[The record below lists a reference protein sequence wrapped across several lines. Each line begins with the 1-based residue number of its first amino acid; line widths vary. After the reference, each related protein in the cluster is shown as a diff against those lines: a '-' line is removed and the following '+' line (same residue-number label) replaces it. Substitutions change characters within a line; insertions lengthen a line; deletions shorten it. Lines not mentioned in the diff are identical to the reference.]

1 MSRRLYFV
9 VPTVAIAQQI
19 EKELLLARIDSGRMH
34 FMASEGTDLH
44 DLPEA
49 TLAQKS
55 DVVHG
60 LEVGLVAGGGAG
72 VFAGFGAMFF
82 LGVSSST
89 AAIMG
94 MLAIF
99 GALFGAWISA
109 LIGTS
114 VPNSRLETFQKDLQE
129 GHVLMM
135 LDVPKERVHEVTD
148 MVRMHHP
155 DTDFSGVEP
164 TIPAFP

>member
-9 VPTVAIAQQI
+9 VPTVDIAQQI
-19 EKELLLARIDSGRMH
+19 EKELLLARVDSRRMH
-34 FMASEGTDLH
+34 FMAKEGADLG

-60 LEVGLVAGGGAG
+60 LEVGVVAGGGAG
-72 VFAGFGAMFF
+72 FVAGLGAMLFM
-82 LGVSSST
+82 GISAGG

-94 MLAIF
+94 MLAMF
-99 GALFGAWISA
+99 GAVFGAWMSA
-109 LIGTS
+109 MIGTS
-114 VPNSRLETFQKDLQE
+114 VPNTRLKGFQKDLSE

-148 MVRMHHP
+148 LVRLHHP

>member
-1 MSRRLYFV
+1 MSRRLYFI
-9 VPTVAIAQQI
+9 VPTVSIAQQI

-34 FMASEGTDLH
+34 FMAQEGTDLG

-72 VFAGFGAMFF
+72 FVAGFGAMMFM
-82 LGVSSST
+82 GVSST
-89 AAIMG
+89 AAAIMG
-94 MLAIF
+94 MLAMF
-99 GALFGAWISA
+99 GAIFGAWISA

-114 VPNSRLETFQKDLQE
+114 IPNTRLKGFQKDLKE

-135 LDVPKERVHEVTD
+135 LDVPRERVHEVTD
-148 MVRMHHP
+148 MVHLHHP
-155 DTDFSGVEP
+155 DTDFNGVEP

>member
-9 VPTVAIAQQI
+9 VPDVAIAQQI
-19 EKELLLARIDSGRMH
+19 EKELLLARIDSRRMH
-34 FMASEGTDLH
+34 FMAKDGTDMG
-44 DLPEA
+44 DLPQA

-60 LEVGLVAGGGAG
+60 LEVGVVAGGGAG
-72 VFAGFGAMFF
+72 FVAGLGAMMFMGVSTSAAAIVGVLAMFGA
-82 LGVSSST
+82 V
-89 AAIMG
+89 
-94 MLAIF
+94 
-99 GALFGAWISA
+99 FGAWVSA
-109 LIGTS
+109 MIGTS
-114 VPNSRLETFQKDLQE
+114 IPNTRLKAFQKDLKE

-148 MVRMHHP
+148 MVRLHHP